1 MLTLGWLA
9 RLGFNMAMDRR
20 DFLAGA
26 AIGAGL
32 LAGRIRSAAAQP
44 HDMEPPGGAVLT
56 GRVELAPAG
65 EPGEPMIVS
74 GTVFAPDGRR
84 AMAGLTVYAY
94 HTDARGLYARDGG
107 MMPRLR
113 GWMVTDRA
121 GRYEVRSIRP
131 APYPNR
137 SIPAHVHFN
146 AWGAGT
152 PRQGFEQLEFE
163 GDPLVTDER
172 MAQSRRLARFGMVR
186 RMERR
191 DGVWRC
197 TFDMRLNESPKD

>member
-1 MLTLGWLA
+1 
-9 RLGFNMAMDRR
+9 MALDRR

-32 LAGRIRSAAAQP
+32 LAGRIRPAAAQP
-44 HDMEPPGGAVLT
+44 HDMEPPGGAALT
-56 GRVELAPAG
+56 WRAQLAPG

-74 GTVFAPDGRR
+74 GTVLAPDGRR
-84 AMAGLTVYAY
+84 PVSGVTVYAY

-113 GWMVTDRA
+113 GWMVTDAA
-121 GRYEVRSIRP
+121 GRYEVRTIRP

-146 AWGAGT
+146 AWGPGY
-152 PRQGFEQLEFE
+152 PRQWFEQLEFE
-163 GDPLVTDER
+163 GDRLVTDER
-172 MAQSRRLARFGMVR
+172 MEQSRRLGRFGMVR
-186 RMERR
+186 PLQRR
-191 DGVWRC
+191 DGGWRC
-197 TFDMRLNESPKD
+197 TFDLRLGAHSNY